1 MFRETMLC
9 HCICGHCFVGN
20 ANVIDIMSDVTVVRV

>member
-20 ANVIDIMSDVTVVRV
+20 ANVIDMSDVTVVRV